1 MNDSMPTSGSNPPLS
16 RVSWG
21 PLIVGTILVI
31 NGTLLL
37 MAETMGFPFHQAI
50 RHFWPVIM
58 IAIGLA
64 KIATPRPD
72 GQPTGGYMLAMAG
85 GILLMHTLH
94 FWTLRTSWPLFVVA
108 AGINILVGAFTQ
120 ARLPRGP
127 RHVR

>member
-1 MNDSMPTSGSNPPLS
+1 MNDLTPSAGSDPQPG
-16 RVSWG
+16 RISWG
-21 PLIVGTILVI
+21 PLIVGGILVI

-64 KIATPRPD
+64 KIASPRPD
-72 GQPTGGYMLAMAG
+72 GQPTGGYMLTMAG

-94 FWTLRTSWPLFVVA
+94 IWTLRTSWPLFVVA
-108 AGINILVGAFTQ
+108 AGINIIAGAFMQ
-120 ARLPRGP
+120 ARMTRGP
-127 RHVR
+127 RHAR